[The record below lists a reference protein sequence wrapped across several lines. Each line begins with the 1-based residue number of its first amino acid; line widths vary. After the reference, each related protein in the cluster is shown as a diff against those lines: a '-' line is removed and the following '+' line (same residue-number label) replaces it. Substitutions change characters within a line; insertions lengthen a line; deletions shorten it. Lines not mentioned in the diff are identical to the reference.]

1 MNYLFVLCLNQ
12 FQNRRMKWK
21 RSRKAQQESKN
32 KDSHGNSSSSE
43 EKIVKDRAT
52 PAQPKFKNESTAK
65 TLISLSNGNNF
76 HYPKSIDQ
84 SSLSPNS
91 YPAMSSHP
99 QYFTNLPP
107 EIDLGI
113 DENHPNNQSS
123 RQLSSQEYFK
133 SNQFTEHS
141 TNSQQTPKIL
151 IQS

>member
-1 MNYLFVLCLNQ
+1 
-12 FQNRRMKWK
+12 MKWK

-43 EKIVKDRAT
+43 EKIVKDRERST
-52 PAQPKFKNESTAK
+52 PAQPKFKSESTAK
-65 TLISLSNGNNF
+65 TLINLSNGNNF

-99 QYFTNLPP
+99 QYFTSLPP

-123 RQLSSQEYFK
+123 RQLSSQDYFK